1 MGAQNVWV
9 EAGREPGHPDGEV
22 GARGAS
28 GGLGGRSY
36 GRGCRQGRPGC
47 AISGQGLQTFYAKLP
62 SRKIG
67 PDFKEGS
74 FGDVRCFYF
83 GDTDEWVAEGQP

>member
-22 GARGAS
+22 GAGGAS
-28 GGLGGRSY
+28 GELGGRSY
-36 GRGCRQGRPGC
+36 GRGCRQGCPGC

-74 FGDVRCFYF
+74 FGDVGCFYF

>member
-1 MGAQNVWV
+1 MCGWRLAGSPVTQMARWGPGELLMSWGAGPMA
-9 EAGREPGHPDGEV
+9 E
-22 GARGAS
+22 GADK
-28 GGLGGRSY
+28 
-36 GRGCRQGRPGC
+36 GCPGC

-74 FGDVRCFYF
+74 FGDVGCFYF